1 MDKKN
6 IFQLLVTMILA
17 TGIGFIIFTNHDKKD
32 KKEEKRME
40 EFKTLIVY
48 YSRTGNTKV
57 VAELIQEKVGGTL
70 VKIETKELRPKDYRT
85 EVEQNEKEQDN
96 HTLPE
101 LKTIVSDFDEYNRI
115 FIGTPTWN
123 MAVPQAVLSFLES
136 YNFDGKTVIPFNTHG
151 GYGEGST
158 FRQISANIS
167 GANILS
173 GYTVKGGEETNG
185 VLLAIKDKNKDKV
198 SKEIDLWLEDINQLN
213 E

>member
-1 MDKKN
+1 
-6 IFQLLVTMILA
+6 
-17 TGIGFIIFTNHDKKD
+17 
-32 KKEEKRME
+32 ME

-57 VAELIQEKVGGTL
+57 VAKLIQEKVGGTL
-70 VKIETKELRPKDYRT
+70 VKIETKEPRPKDYRT

-115 FIGTPTWN
+115 FIGTP
-123 MAVPQAVLSFLES
+123 
-136 YNFDGKTVIPFNTHG
+136 INTHG
-151 GYGEGST
+151 GYGEGAT

-198 SKEIDLWLEDINQLN
+198 SKEIDLWLENINQLN
-213 E
+213 K